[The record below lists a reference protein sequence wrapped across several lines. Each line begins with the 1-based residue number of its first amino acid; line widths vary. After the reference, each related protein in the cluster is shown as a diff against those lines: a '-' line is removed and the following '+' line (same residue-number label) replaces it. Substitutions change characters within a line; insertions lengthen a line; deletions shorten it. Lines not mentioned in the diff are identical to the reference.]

1 MARNRVLVQ
10 YPSEIIAG
18 IDKLVGPGK
27 RTAFLVGLA
36 QRELKLHRQREAL
49 REAAGCWKPED
60 HPELATG
67 AAAWVAKIRSES
79 DERVERIVQ
88 RRDAG

>member
-10 YPSEIIAG
+10 YPPEVIAG
-18 IDKLVGPGK
+18 IDKIVGPGK

-36 QRELKLHRQREAL
+36 ERELKLHKQREAL

-60 HPELATG
+60 HPELAEG
-67 AAAWVAKIRSES
+67 AAAWVSKIRSES
-79 DERVERIVQ
+79 DQRFDRIIRQ
-88 RRDAG
+88 RDSE